1 MNSQMSAGPVRYGP
15 APAQG
20 RLRQRLKRTAAREWP
35 APVKGIW
42 LPLMLWQCRW
52 TAIPVNMA
60 IQVTT
65 MVKRQISVRVFM
77 RKKCSNTN
85 SMAMMMMELFPRMG
99 QTVRGDDELDAQ
111 DRQDF
116 IRASAELFD
125 SDGAKKSSGRLAGFT
140 KGDLLERLL

>member
-1 MNSQMSAGPVRYGP
+1 
-15 APAQG
+15 
-20 RLRQRLKRTAAREWP
+20 
-35 APVKGIW
+35 
-42 LPLMLWQCRW
+42 
-52 TAIPVNMA
+52 
-60 IQVTT
+60 
-65 MVKRQISVRVFM
+65 
-77 RKKCSNTN
+77 
-85 SMAMMMMELFPRMG
+85 MAMMMMELFPRMG